1 MFKKIKVIPWTG
13 GPLTPA
19 ECEEHV
25 EAQQAQS
32 LWEVVDWMVIKEG
45 EFRGRVNPSKQ
56 QSGDTVWAITQLLIM
71 GLNAQRIKRPQGME

>member
-32 LWEVVDWMVIKEG
+32 LWEVVDCLRIEASVYEIAG
-45 EFRGRVNPSKQ
+45 SLPDARGLTLAAARIVDK
-56 QSGDTVWAITQLLIM
+56 LK
-71 GLNAQRIKRPQGME
+71 AQRIKRPKGME